1 MKRFVL
7 LFLCVACLLCGC
19 RHGGGTLN
27 VHVFSIGQADS
38 ILLTDGGASVLI
50 DTGEK
55 DDGGQIADS
64 LSALGI
70 DRIDLLILTHFD
82 KDHIGGA
89 PELLSRVAVDRVL
102 TPAYTPDSKRYK
114 KLLEALDQA
123 GLTAQQLAADTSLSV
138 GGMALDIWTPKAA
151 YAASD
156 AAEQADT
163 DNDQSLVV
171 RLAFGDTRLLLL
183 GDAEDARTEELLGGG
198 YDLACDILK
207 IPHHGRYHATSGA
220 LLDAAAPAYALIT
233 DSTKNPAETD
243 LIALLDARGIQTMR
257 TMDGDLVL
265 TIQGGRITAAIDR

>member
-1 MKRFVL
+1 MKKRFAL

-19 RHGGGTLN
+19 HQGGRTLS

-38 ILLTDGGASVLI
+38 ILLTDGSASVLI

-55 DDGGQIADS
+55 NDGGKIADS

-89 PELLSRVAVDRVL
+89 PELLSRATVDRVL
-102 TPAYTPDSKRYK
+102 MPAYTPDSKRYK
-114 KLLEALDQA
+114 KLLEALNQA
-123 GLTAQQLAADTSLSV
+123 GLTAQQLTEDISLSI

-156 AAEQADT
+156 AAEHADM

-171 RLAFGDTRLLLL
+171 RLVFGDTRLLFL
-183 GDAEDARTEELLGGG
+183 GDAEDVRTEELLGG
-198 YDLACDILK
+198 YDLACDVLK
-207 IPHHGRYHATSGA
+207 IPHHGRYHETSGA

-233 DSTKNPAETD
+233 DSTKNSAEAD
-243 LIALLDARGIQTMR
+243 LIALLDERGIQTMR
-257 TMDGDLVL
+257 TMDGELIL
-265 TIQGGRITAAIDR
+265 TIRGDQIAAAIER